1 MLKGKDEKIR
11 NFSFNFKKCLS
22 NVDAVYDYH
31 S

>member
-1 MLKGKDEKIR
+1 MLKGKDEKIG

-22 NVDAVYDYH
+22 NVDAVDNYP

>member
-11 NFSFNFKKCLS
+11 NFNFNFKKCLS
-22 NVDAVYDYH
+22 NVDVVYTYH